1 MAKNT
6 YESNI
11 HELIKAIDTCFKG
24 KESLSGLILLY
35 SLIDIMAWLSR
46 DQHDADSTKSDFIRW
61 VEEFLLPGSSLPCTA
76 EELYSARCSIIHSYA
91 PEWGTSMSYQGEVKK
106 IYYVWGKAR
115 KDTLEGHVNIS
126 SEKKDENIVL
136 HLDDLIN
143 ALKIAIQRFN
153 DSLTYNRAL
162 FELIDDRSKK
172 FFISVAKEEL
182 E

>member
-1 MAKNT
+1 MAKNV

-11 HELIKAIDTCFKG
+11 HELVKAIDACFKG

-61 VEEFLLPGSSLPCTA
+61 VEEFLLPGSSLACTA
-76 EELYSARCSIIHSYA
+76 EELYSARCAIIHSYA
-91 PEWGTSMSYQGEVKK
+91 PEWGSSMGRQSEAKK
-106 IYYVWGKAR
+106 ISYIWGKAP
-115 KDTLEGHVNIS
+115 KETQEGRAKSS
-126 SEKKDENIVL
+126 SEKKDEIIVL
-136 HLDDLIN
+136 HLDDLVN

-172 FFISVAKEEL
+172 FFIGVAKEEL